1 MREVPEPEDPDDK
14 LFDHLDA
21 LLIAIGDDALAVVTD
36 LLEAARVFRWHV
48 IFIVFL
54 AVLLTVSLVPVF
66 LSASVSYLSIAA
78 YFAFLIATALFAV
91 RTLMLYASYSARCT
105 RTLEASKKFREEKA
119 AHAA

>member
-1 MREVPEPEDPDDK
+1 MREIPEPEDPDDK

-21 LLIAIGDDALAVVTD
+21 LLITIGDDALAVVTG
-36 LLEAARVFRWHV
+36 LLEAARMFRWQV
-48 IFIVFL
+48 IFT
-54 AVLLTVSLVPVF
+54 VLLAALLTASLVPVF
-66 LSASVSYLSIAA
+66 LSASVSYLSIVA
-78 YFAFLIATALFAV
+78 YVAFLLATAWFAV